1 MIREGNKVSGKVYV
15 TLWRFLLLSIYI
27 IPIPKPRFF
36 STIRVVQ
43 IFQEFQVK
51 KISLALHRE
60 EIILREGV
68 NFFG

>member
-1 MIREGNKVSGKVYV
+1 M

-27 IPIPKPRFF
+27 IPIPRFF

>member
-1 MIREGNKVSGKVYV
+1 MIREGNKERKSILYV

-27 IPIPKPRFF
+27 IPIPRFF

-51 KISLALHRE
+51 KISPALHRE

-68 NFFG
+68 NFFE

>member
-27 IPIPKPRFF
+27 IPKPRFF

>member
-1 MIREGNKVSGKVYV
+1 MIREGNKERKSILYV

-27 IPIPKPRFF
+27 IPKPRFF